1 MTTTHRRAYKEIRLQ
16 QLRSICATARQGSLV
31 GAAKELGVSQPA
43 VWEQVRAL
51 EREFGAPLI
60 EAHGRGCRL
69 TEAGTLLVQLADP
82 VVTAADSLKRAFQ
95 ERRAQFVSRL
105 TIAATQRI
113 LVEDLREVIPR
124 FIATHPQ
131 VRLRCLERPTGQ
143 VSAAVESGEADIGV
157 ASDREPESQWLQTE
171 PAYQLDVILLTQHDH
186 PLASKRSIRL
196 RDLLKFPLVNAADS
210 FARPELAKRLS
221 DLGVFRVEPRTVEAG
236 SSVAVR
242 HFVQLGLGIG
252 MVLGR
257 MTRQGRPALHE
268 HSLSRQFGRAGI
280 NLVWRKGAVPTTS
293 AREFADVVQKL
304 LGDPTERP

>member
-69 TEAGTLLVQLADP
+69 TEAGTLLVELADP

-95 ERRAQFVSRL
+95 ERRAQVVSRL

-124 FIATHPQ
+124 FIATHPR
-131 VRLRCLERPTGQ
+131 VRCVFWNAPPDRCRRRSNPARRTLAWP
-143 VSAAVESGEADIGV
+143 VI
-157 ASDREPESQWLQTE
+157 ASR
-171 PAYQLDVILLTQHDH
+171 
-186 PLASKRSIRL
+186 
-196 RDLLKFPLVNAADS
+196 
-210 FARPELAKRLS
+210 
-221 DLGVFRVEPRTVEAG
+221 RVPGCR
-236 SSVAVR
+236 
-242 HFVQLGLGIG
+242 
-252 MVLGR
+252 
-257 MTRQGRPALHE
+257 
-268 HSLSRQFGRAGI
+268 
-280 NLVWRKGAVPTTS
+280 
-293 AREFADVVQKL
+293 
-304 LGDPTERP
+304 